1 MNAKAQAPAT
11 RSAGQM
17 ILDYFRE
24 FKVLKET
31 PREYWGIQI
40 INFLDCTAY
49 FALLNIVTIFL
60 SDQIGLDDNNAGY
73 IVTLFTSLTT
83 ILLLIAGFATDSLG
97 IRKSLWLAMLTR
109 AAATAAVVFLAVNP
123 NVPHRALLVAA
134 CFVAMAPSMAMV
146 QTVFQSAN
154 KRYTSE
160 RSRSAGFNLWYL
172 FMNIGAAAAGVVV
185 DVVRLSLGLSST
197 WVIGTGI
204 VTSFLC
210 LGVMLIMVRR
220 EEQFGEEGRFVA
232 APVQETK
239 RDANGKKPN
248 PFTILKAMV
257 SESAFWRFCV
267 LVTLLLGVRAV
278 FSYMYLLMPKYWTRV
293 MGEDAA
299 IGTLNTINPILIVV
313 GLIVFI
319 PFANKFNIFKMLVF
333 GAMISAVSLF
343 ALVIPWQV
351 VGQGLGAV
359 GSALSIS
366 WMRNDFVPA
375 YYAMSAL
382 SMVFLSIGEVIWS
395 PKLQEYT
402 AAIAPEGQE
411 GSYFGLSMV
420 PWFAAK
426 TIVSALSGHMLSRW
440 VPEGIGERLRA
451 GTVPFWD
458 SPEAM
463 WLILGLVALA
473 GPILALAFQGWLTKG
488 ARWHKATG
496 SGH

>member
-1 MNAKAQAPAT
+1 MNAKAQAPAPNK
-11 RSAGQM
+11 SAGQM

-24 FKVLKET
+24 FKILKET

-83 ILLLIAGFATDSLG
+83 ILLLFSGLATDSLG
-97 IRKSLWLAMLTR
+97 IRKSLWLAMLSR

-123 NVPHRALLVAA
+123 EIPYRVPLVAA

-146 QTVFQSAN
+146 QTIFQSAN

-172 FMNIGAAAAGVVV
+172 FMNIGAASAGVLV
-185 DVVRLSLGLSST
+185 DVVRLSLGLSTT
-197 WVIGTGI
+197 WVIGTGML
-204 VTSFLC
+204 TSFLC
-210 LGVMLIMVRR
+210 LGVMMMMVRR
-220 EEQFGEEGRFVA
+220 EEQFGDNGRFVENSA
-232 APVQETK
+232 QEK
-239 RDANGKKPN
+239 KVEAQAKKPN
-248 PFTILKAMV
+248 PFSILKAMV
-257 SESAFWRFCV
+257 SETAFWRFVV

-278 FSYMYLLMPKYWTRV
+278 FTYMYLLMPKYWTRV

-299 IGTLNTINPILIVV
+299 IGTLNTINPVLIVT
-313 GLIVFI
+313 GLILFI
-319 PFANKFNIFKMLVF
+319 PFANKFNIFKMLVY
-333 GAMISAVSLF
+333 GAMVSALSLF
-343 ALVIPWQV
+343 ALVIPWQSM
-351 VGQGLGAV
+351 GQVLGGLGS
-359 GSALSIS
+359 GLGIS

-375 YYAMSAL
+375 YYAMSVL
-382 SMVFLSIGEVIWS
+382 CMILLSIGEVIWS

-411 GSYFGLSMV
+411 GSYLGLSMV

-426 TIVSALSGHMLSRW
+426 TVVSVLSGHMLSRW
-440 VPEGIGERLRA
+440 VPEGIGERLRE
-451 GTVPFWD
+451 GTVPFWE

-473 GPILALAFQGWLTKG
+473 GPLLALFFQGWLTKG
-488 ARWHKATG
+488 ARWHKA
-496 SGH
+496 SHH